1 MKFYE
6 FNTSDFSY
14 YALINVSE
22 GKGVTD
28 TIEKAKEI
36 YKDVVCD
43 LEAEEKE
50 KNPIE
55 LSKDEAFK
63 KCAIAY
69 RKEKKFENA
78 ADEELMN
85 EFNKE
90 VVIYHNYGNVLLIDG
105 SLI

>member
-1 MKFYE
+1 M
-6 FNTSDFSY
+6 N
-14 YALINVSE
+14 
-22 GKGVTD
+22 
-28 TIEKAKEI
+28 
-36 YKDVVCD
+36 
-43 LEAEEKE
+43 
-50 KNPIE
+50 
-55 LSKDEAFK
+55 SKY
-63 KCAIAY
+63 AIAY